1 MPHIIVEYSANLDDG
16 VDVKALVDDLH
27 AVAAAS
33 GLFEIAAIR
42 TRAVRREVFRVADGD
57 ARNAFVHI
65 TARIRQGRTVEQ
77 RKALGQALLAATNR
91 RLDAVFASQPLA
103 LTIEVHEANP
113 EMTFR
118 RNSIRERATT
128 AA

>member
-1 MPHIIVEYSANLDDG
+1 MPHIIVEYSANLDG
-16 VDVKALVDDLH
+16 RIDVKALVDDLH
-27 AVAAAS
+27 AATAAS
-33 GLFEIAAIR
+33 GLFEIPAIR

-57 ARNAFVHI
+57 ARNGFVHV
-65 TARIRQGRTVEQ
+65 TARVRQGRTAEQ
-77 RKALGQALLAATNR
+77 RKALGQALLAAANR
-91 RLDAVFASQPLA
+91 RLDGVFASQPLA
-103 LTIEVHEANP
+103 LTIEVHEIDP

>member
-1 MPHIIVEYSANLDDG
+1 MPHIIVEYSANLDDR

-42 TRAVRREVFRVADGD
+42 TRAVRRDVFRVADGD

-65 TARIRQGRTVEQ
+65 IARIRQGRTVEQ

-91 RLDAVFASQPLA
+91 RLDTVFASQPLA
-103 LTIEVHEANP
+103 LTIEVHEADP